1 VVDVQTVSIVIAS
14 AGVLLAAV
22 YYVLQIRHQTR
33 IRRTELLMRLYSTG
47 TNNEFMD
54 AFWKVMSLQVK
65 DYQDYVKQY
74 GPLSKTDSPMNRAFY
89 TIISYY
95 ELVGVLL
102 LRKLIDIFTVYDVWG
117 VNQPTMLW
125 EKIKPI
131 VLGVRREVEPAA
143 LLGFEYLCV
152 ELKRN
157 EPQLK
162 KTLNE
167 ALQKIQAPD
176 LAQTIKKKGA

>member
-1 VVDVQTVSIVIAS
+1 MVDILLLQTISVLVAS
-14 AGVLLAAV
+14 AGLLIAAL

-33 IRRTELLMRLYSTG
+33 IRKTEMLMKLYTSS

-54 AFWKVMSLQVK
+54 AFWKVMSIDIK

-74 GPLSKTDSPMNRAFY
+74 GKSSESDNPMNKAFF
-89 TIISYY
+89 TTATFY
-95 ELVGVLL
+95 EMVGVLL
-102 LRKLIDIFTVYDVWG
+102 LRKLIDLVTVYDVWG
-117 VNQPTMLW
+117 SSNPMMLF

-131 VLGVRREVEPAA
+131 VLNLRRELNEPAMF
-143 LLGFEYLCV
+143 LGFEYLCA
-152 ELKRN
+152 ELKRK

-167 ALQKIQAPD
+167 AFAKTSS
-176 LAQTIKKKGA
+176 QTS

>member
-1 VVDVQTVSIVIAS
+1 MVDITEISAVVAA
-14 AGVLLAAV
+14 AGVLVGVV
-22 YYVLQIRHQTR
+22 YYILDMKNQTR
-33 IRRTELLMRLYSTG
+33 IRKTDLLMRLYSTG

-89 TIISYY
+89 AIASYY

-102 LRKLIDIFTVYDVWG
+102 YRKLIDLVTVYDVWG
-117 VNQPTMLW
+117 SSSPVGLY
-125 EKIKPI
+125 EKIKPV
-131 VLGVRREVEPAA
+131 VLGLRRELGEPGA
-143 LLGFEYLCV
+143 LVGFEYLCV
-152 ELKRN
+152 ELKRK

-162 KTLNE
+162 RMINE
-167 ALQKIQAPD
+167 ALGKMQVPGS
-176 LAQTIKKKGA
+176 LNS